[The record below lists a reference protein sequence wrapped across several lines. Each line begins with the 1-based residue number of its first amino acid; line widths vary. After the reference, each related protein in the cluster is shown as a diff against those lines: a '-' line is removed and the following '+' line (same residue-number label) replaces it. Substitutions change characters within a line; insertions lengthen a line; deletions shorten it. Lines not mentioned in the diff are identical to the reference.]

1 MKTPT
6 TLPEKSVGSELLLR
20 AAGGVVWGDAK
31 RQPRL
36 GCQTPALPR
45 WLINLLSYAAL
56 LACFLADAGQ
66 ITLTWDPNPES
77 DLAGYRVY
85 FGSASRGY
93 TNLVDSGRSNTNTV
107 TGLVDGAT
115 YFFSVTAYN
124 TNGLE
129 SDYSNEVQLTVS
141 NGTPP
146 TPIPPSV
153 ALTGVTAG
161 ATYTVPTTLN
171 LGATVVA
178 NGNTVTKVQFL
189 NGATVLGED
198 SAAPY
203 ALVVSNPAA
212 SAYSVAARVFY
223 GTASTLDSVSV
234 SFSVVNPPPPTI
246 ALSGVTSGQSVTA
259 PATVNLGATVTANG
273 NTITK
278 VQFLNG
284 ATVLG
289 EDASSPYAYAWSGV
303 SAGSY
308 SLSAKV
314 VYGTGQTVT
323 STVASLTVT
332 NPPPAIALS
341 GVTSGQSVTAPATV
355 NLGATVTANGNT
367 ITKVQFLNGATVLGE
382 DASSPYAY
390 AWSGVSAGS
399 YSLSAK
405 VVYGSGQTVTS
416 SVASL
421 TVTNPPPT
429 IALGGVT
436 NGQRFVAPAT
446 MNLSAAVGANGN
458 SISKVQFLNGSTVL
472 GEATAT
478 PYEFVS
484 GKLSAGNYDLRARVF
499 YGAAQT
505 KDSAAVSVTVTNPPP
520 VLVLSVPTPT
530 EGHVSP
536 ATVELTAGLTA
547 NGNTITKV
555 QFFNGAT
562 LLGEDTNI
570 PYSYTWSSVGAGS
583 FSLKARAHYDGGQTV
598 DSTVTALNVRFPA
611 PTLVLSVPAAKGL
624 TAPASVTLA
633 ATVNANGNAIT
644 KVQFLN
650 GATLLGEDT
659 TLPYSYTWSSVAAG
673 SFNLSARVIYGAGES
688 VNSDIVPL
696 TVINPPPTIA
706 LTVPVP
712 AEGHVAPATLELSA
726 SVDSQGNTI
735 AKVEFFDGATLL
747 GEDTTLPYSYT
758 LSSAGAGSCHLMAR
772 VTDTDGRSADSEV
785 IEVVISSLPAPW
797 KAIEVGDTL
806 AGSAQVTNG
815 VFEIKGSGKLGG
827 TTDAYRFVYQPLSGD
842 GEMVV
847 KVNAIANPG
856 AEGQVGIMIRD
867 NLSPNAPF
875 VFMGVGSDGIYRILR
890 RESSGSGVISKTSIK
905 CTPTSTWLRVRRSG
919 ASLIGYRSA
928 DGKAWTQIGSFKFP
942 MATSAYLGFAVSSG
956 DLSVLG
962 TTSYSNVLAIP

>member
-36 GCQTPALPR
+36 GCLTLALPR
-45 WLINLLSYAAL
+45 WLINFLSYAAL

-66 ITLTWDPNPES
+66 ITLTWDPNQES

-115 YFFSVTAYN
+115 YFFAVTAYN

-129 SDYSNEVQLTVS
+129 SDYSNEVQLTVPT
-141 NGTPP
+141 GTTPP
-146 TPIPPSV
+146 PTPPSV
-153 ALTGVTAG
+153 AISGVTAG
-161 ATYTVPTTLN
+161 ATYTAPATLT

-198 SAAPY
+198 SVAPFEF
-203 ALVVSNPAA
+203 LMSNPVA

-223 GTASTLDSVSV
+223 GTSSTIDSASV
-234 SFSVVNPPPPTI
+234 SFTVANPPPPAI
-246 ALSGVTSGQSVTA
+246 ALTGVTSGQSVTA

-273 NTITK
+273 NTITR

-289 EDASSPYAYAWSGV
+289 EATTAPYAYAWSGV

-308 SLSAKV
+308 SLSARV

-323 STVASLTVT
+323 SSVASLTVT
-332 NPPPAIALS
+332 NPPPAIALT

-367 ITKVQFLNGATVLGE
+367 ITRVQFLNGATVLGE
-382 DASSPYAY
+382 ATTAPYAY

-399 YSLSAK
+399 YSLSAR
-405 VVYGSGQTVTS
+405 VVYGTGQTVTS

-421 TVTNPPPT
+421 TVTNPPPA
-429 IALGGVT
+429 IALTGVT
-436 NGQRFVAPAT
+436 SGQRFVAPAT
-446 MNLSAAVGANGN
+446 MSLGATVAANGN
-458 SISKVQFLNGSTVL
+458 AISKVQFLNGSTVL

-484 GKLSAGNYDLRARVF
+484 GSLSAGNYDLRARVL
-499 YGAAQT
+499 YGAAQSV
-505 KDSAAVSVTVTNPPP
+505 DSVPVSVTVTNPPP

-530 EGHVSP
+530 EGHVAP

-555 QFFNGAT
+555 EFFNGAT
-562 LLGEDTNI
+562 LLGEDTTI

-598 DSTVTALNVRFPA
+598 DSDLAALNVRLPA

-624 TAPASVTLA
+624 TAPASVTLE

-688 VNSDIVPL
+688 VNSDLVPL

-706 LTVPVP
+706 LTAPVP
-712 AEGHVAPATLELSA
+712 AEGLVAPATLELSA
-726 SVDSQGNTI
+726 AVDSKGNTI

-827 TTDAYRFVYQPLSGD
+827 ITDAYRFVYQPLSGD

-847 KVNAIANPG
+847 KVDAVTIPG

-875 VFMGVGSDGIYRILR
+875 IFMGVGSDGIYRILR
-890 RESSGSGVISKTSIK
+890 RESAGSGTINKTSVK
-905 CTPTSTWLRVRRSG
+905 CTPANTWLRVRRSG
-919 ASLIGYRSA
+919 TSLIGLRSS
-928 DGKAWTQIGSFKFP
+928 DGKTWTQIGSYKFP
-942 MATSAYLGFAVSSG
+942 MATSAYVGFAVSSG